1 MLLRE
6 TGLDMDRAR
15 IERLGRLHAEAFND
29 RFCRVRPLRG
39 ARELLSYLAR
49 TGIPLAIAT
58 TGRMETA
65 RRVLR
70 SLEIGLAGIPIITRE
85 MVAYD
90 KPYPDLFLAAAEAL
104 KADIKTACVVGDSI
118 WDMLAARYAGALGV
132 GLLSGRYDPDKSER
146 SGAYRV

>member
-58 TGRMETA
+58 NGHTETTG
-65 RRVLR
+65 RVLR
-70 SLEIGLAGIPIITRE
+70 SLEIDVAGIPIMTRH
-85 MVAYD
+85 
-90 KPYPDLFLAAAEAL
+90 
-104 KADIKTACVVGDSI
+104 VVG
-118 WDMLAARYAGALGV
+118 YAKHHLIFF
-132 GLLSGRYDPDKSER
+132 SP
-146 SGAYRV
+146 